1 MKEMLESLEKK
12 LKDTNWT
19 EKQDDEFIALL
30 EDMGKAV
37 HGLAMKT
44 YIMAELIDK
53 FYEAIVQLFAEDND
67 SAMSDPQNGN
77 VYHEPNTNFSAEQK

>member
-1 MKEMLESLEKK
+1 MLESLEKK

-44 YIMAELIDK
+44 YVMAELIDK
-53 FYEAIVQLFAEDND
+53 FYEAIVQLFDESND
-67 SAMSDPQNGN
+67 TAMSDPQNGN
-77 VYHEPNTNFSAEQK
+77 VYHEPNTNFSAESK